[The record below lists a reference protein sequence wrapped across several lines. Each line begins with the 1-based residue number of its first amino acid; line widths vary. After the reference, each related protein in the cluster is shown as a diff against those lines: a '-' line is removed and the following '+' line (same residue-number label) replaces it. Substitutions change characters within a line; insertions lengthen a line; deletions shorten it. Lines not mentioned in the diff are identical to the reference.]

1 MNSLILAAMT
11 GRITQANLSEQVKK
25 DNERRVKIFTKVAD
39 LLFGLAMFFL
49 GDIKITGS
57 DGVALTGDALKNLD
71 ATKKLDAIL
80 GAVQA
85 TNKGLLFREVLR
97 PFLIS
102 AAEVIANLLSPD
114 EAMLQL
120 FMQPGSGSA
129 VGGFLPA
136 AGSTTSAPSAAPIRY
151 VPHFRHYP
159 PAGSVKGYNWNGQ
172 QYVGPAPTPGTPL
185 QGQGAME
192 GWYYDWGQAAWME
205 PVRG

>member
-136 AGSTTSAPSAAPIRY
+136 AGSVSSAPSAAPIRY
-151 VPHFRHYP
+151 VPHFNHYP
-159 PAGSVKGYNWNGQ
+159 PAGSVQGYDWNGRS
-172 QYVGPAPTPGTPL
+172 YNGTPPAPGTPL
-185 QGQGAME
+185 QGQGAMQ
-192 GWYYDWGQAAWME
+192 GWYYDWGQRAWME